1 MFIRL
6 TGQVKYCKRLYFNN
20 IQLKFHDKVKRMSN
34 YVDTYLN
41 GQWRS
46 EGNWRPG
53 AKLNFA
59 PPPPPLKKILKND
72 IEMYIVFN

>member
-1 MFIRL
+1 MEINRGDREEEIR
-6 TGQVKYCKRLYFNN
+6 GC
-20 IQLKFHDKVKRMSN
+20 S
-34 YVDTYLN
+34 
-41 GQWRS
+41 QWRS

-59 PPPPPLKKILKND
+59 PPFKKNLYND

>member
-1 MFIRL
+1 M
-6 TGQVKYCKRLYFNN
+6 YA
-20 IQLKFHDKVKRMSN
+20 
-34 YVDTYLN
+34 
-41 GQWRS
+41 QWRS

-59 PPPPPLKKILKND
+59 LPPLKKILKND